1 MNGPQED
8 PGLMSGQIDGA
19 VWRPLAPA
27 DAQVKPL
34 PLGLV
39 DSLGPPAPLP
49 TQPEGLFCTAS
60 LPVFLPPGPHLRADF
75 NASHSLLLYRIEA
88 KLSLG
93 ATPYS
98 KIPFLLLI
106 F

>member
-1 MNGPQED
+1 
-8 PGLMSGQIDGA
+8 MSGQIDGA
-19 VWRPLAPA
+19 VWPPLAPA
-27 DAQVKPL
+27 DAQFKPL

-49 TQPEGLFCTAS
+49 MQPGLFCTAS
-60 LPVFLPPGPHLRADF
+60 LAVFPPPGPHLRAPF
-75 NASHSLLLYRIEA
+75 NASHSLLIYRIEA

-93 ATPYS
+93 TPS
-98 KIPFLLLI
+98 SQIPFLVLI